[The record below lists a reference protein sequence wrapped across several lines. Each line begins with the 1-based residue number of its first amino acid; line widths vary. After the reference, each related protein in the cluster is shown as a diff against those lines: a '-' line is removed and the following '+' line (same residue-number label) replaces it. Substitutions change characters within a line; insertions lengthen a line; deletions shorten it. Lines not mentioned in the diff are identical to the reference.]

1 MSDFMLWLSLGWQ
14 HILDIQGYD
23 HMMFLLA
30 TFCGFSFRDL
40 KKVIFAVSFF
50 TIGHSL
56 SLAYSA
62 ISGPVL
68 PSKIVEIGIA
78 VTIFFAGIQ
87 WWLSLQT
94 RRFSWLIIFGIGLIH
109 GLGFSTYLRSLFGH
123 ETSIIQPLFSFN
135 LGLELGQ
142 LVFVGAI
149 LGLIS
154 LLKKTS
160 LLDSPQ
166 KHLQFS
172 QIIGSLCALWSLWL
186 IFNRL

>member
-1 MSDFMLWLSLGWQ
+1 MSDFTLWLSLGWQ
-14 HILDIQGYD
+14 HILDLQGYD

-30 TFCGFSFRDL
+30 TFCGFTLRDI

-50 TIGHSL
+50 TVGHSL

-62 ISGPVL
+62 LSGPVL
-68 PSKIVEIGIA
+68 PSKVVEIGIA
-78 VTIFFAGIQ
+78 ATIFLAGIQ
-87 WWLSLQT
+87 WWFSLPSN
-94 RRFSWLIIFGIGLIH
+94 RYSWIAIFGIGLIH

-142 LVFVGAI
+142 LVFVSTL
-149 LGLIS
+149 LGLIT
-154 LLKKTS
+154 LIKKTT
-160 LLDSPQ
+160 LLNSAK

-172 QIIGSLCALWSLWL
+172 QIIGSFCAIWSLWL
-186 IFNRL
+186 IFDRL